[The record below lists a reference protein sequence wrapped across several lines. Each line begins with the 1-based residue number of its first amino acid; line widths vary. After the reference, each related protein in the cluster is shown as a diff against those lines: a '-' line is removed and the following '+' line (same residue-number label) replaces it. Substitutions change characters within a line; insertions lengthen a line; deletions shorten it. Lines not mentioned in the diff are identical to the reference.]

1 MDDRKIIDLFLARD
15 EDAIRHTANAYG
27 RRLFTLANHIL
38 QNEQDAE
45 ENVNDTYMRSWDTIP
60 PQRPKHFFAYLAKI
74 CRHFALD
81 KLDWKS
87 AAKRKAEVVS
97 LTQEI
102 ESCIPDQRRGHEL
115 ESREL
120 GELLDTFLESLT
132 PENRMVFMRREAYTN
147 YPCYSQEMVDKV
159 DELCIKYGLH
169 LVGKPFFIP
178 DAEGMAV
185 HGLSGILK
193 EAVMPRC
200 FYGHLFQDGSFVA
213 YGELDFSESYGKTVQ
228 FQMNSIKK
236 DAFYTAQ
243 LGLNHIS
250 DILQWNYTTAEGYR
264 ALLALNGDTG
274 FIFAENGGSFIS
286 IIIGEV
292 PDANMVFTGL
302 PKEQPF
308 LEAVCDSFVFSD
320 VENE

>member
-74 CRHFALD
+74 CRLFALD

-115 ESREL
+115 ENREL

-132 PENRMVFMRREAYTN
+132 PENRMVFMRRYW
-147 YPCYSQEMVDKV
+147 YFDS
-159 DELCIKYGLH
+159 
-169 LVGKPFFIP
+169 
-178 DAEGMAV
+178 
-185 HGLSGILK
+185 
-193 EAVMPRC
+193 
-200 FYGHLFQDGSFVA
+200 
-213 YGELDFSESYGKTVQ
+213 
-228 FQMNSIKK
+228 
-236 DAFYTAQ
+236 
-243 LGLNHIS
+243 
-250 DILQWNYTTAEGYR
+250 
-264 ALLALNGDTG
+264 
-274 FIFAENGGSFIS
+274 FAEIAARYGIS
-286 IIIGEV
+286 E
-292 PDANMVFTGL
+292 DAAQKRIARTKTKL
-302 PKEQPF
+302 AAF
-308 LEAVCDSFVFSD
+308 LEQEGICV
-320 VENE
+320 